1 MNSPAYIP
9 DTPEIA
15 QHRRA
20 IKANLRDAR
29 NHALL
34 GIDLLRVHRLDE
46 GVAALKKA
54 LALDASLGA
63 LYGVLA
69 PALHDLGQRKEAID
83 AYRRAIKLQ
92 ANDAD
97 LHKGLADVLR
107 QDGQLDAAIASAGR
121 AAALAPAHAA
131 IQLGLAVA
139 MHAAGRYSEAAAAFR
154 QVLALAPEHLD
165 ARMDLGRTL
174 MRLDD
179 HLGAAVCFEQVLERC
194 PKQIDAHITL
204 GTCLRKLDRRSEAA
218 ELYGR
223 ALVLQPD
230 DATLLAELGF
240 CQQEMGQ
247 LDAARATLERSA
259 ALAMPDENVLR
270 ALGLC
275 QFELGDWTQARANWE
290 RAMEMAPSANS
301 HSALLFLLSHS
312 LSDAAAL
319 TAAHR
324 DFGARWE
331 TPLLAQRMPHPNL
344 RDPQRVLRIG
354 FVSPDLH
361 SHAVAQFISP
371 VFALLKES
379 KMLKQYVYYNNSID
393 DETTRLLR
401 GYVPDWR
408 EIHGLDDVAVEEL
421 IRADAIDILIDLAGH
436 SALNRL
442 TLFARKPAPV
452 QASWI
457 GYAGSTG
464 LQAMDYYLADQF
476 YLPQGRYDD
485 QFCEKIVRMPLIA
498 PFLPHAAAPEVSPLP
513 ALANGH
519 ITFGSFHRANK
530 VSRDAVA
537 LWSKL
542 LRAVPDAKMLIG
554 GTYNNNEAAMLRWFE
569 EQGIGRER
577 LILRE
582 RTTMGKYLAQHA
594 DVDIC
599 FSPFPYTGATT
610 VCHALWMG
618 VPTLTTIGPTNP
630 SHAALGYLAHLGLSS
645 FLADDDA
652 SFVNLGVFLS
662 QNLPTLAA
670 LRAGMRE
677 RFTSSVV
684 GYPGVVA
691 AGLELALR
699 KMWMQWC
706 DGKAPEAIRV
716 HLAELSGGQDMPAT

>member
-1 MNSPAYIP
+1 MNSPVHIP
-9 DTPEIA
+9 DTPQIA

-20 IKANLRDAR
+20 IKARPRDAR
-29 NHALL
+29 SHALL
-34 GIDLLRVHRLDE
+34 GVDLLRAGRLDE
-46 GVAALKKA
+46 GVDALRRA
-54 LALDASLGA
+54 LAMDAKLGA
-63 LYGVLA
+63 LHAVLA
-69 PALHDLGQRKEAID
+69 PALHDLGQYKEAIES
-83 AYRRAIKLQ
+83 YRRAVKLD

-107 QDGQLDAAIASAGR
+107 QDGQHDAAVASAVR
-121 AAALAPAHAA
+121 AAALKPENVAV
-131 IQLGLAVA
+131 QLGLAAA
-139 MHAAGRYSEAAAAFR
+139 MHAGQRYPEAAAAFR
-154 QVLALAPEHLD
+154 RVLVLAPDHLD

-174 MRLDD
+174 MRL
-179 HLGAAVCFEQVLERC
+179 GSYKNAVACFEDVLQRRPEH
-194 PKQIDAHITL
+194 IDAHITL
-204 GTCLRKLDRRSEAA
+204 GTCLRKLDRKADAA
-218 ELYGR
+218 EIYAR
-223 ALVLQPD
+223 ALAHEPGN
-230 DATLLAELGF
+230 ATLLAELGI

-247 LDAARATLERSA
+247 LEAARATLERSI
-259 ALAMPDENVLR
+259 ALAAPDENVLR
-270 ALGLC
+270 SLGLC
-275 QFELGDWTQARANWE
+275 QFELGDWAQARANWE
-290 RAMEMAPSANS
+290 RALEMAPTPTS
-301 HSALLFLLSHS
+301 HSSLLFLLSHS
-312 LSDAAAL
+312 LTDAAAL

-331 TPLLAQRMPHPNL
+331 QPLLSIRQPHPNP
-344 RDPQRVLRIG
+344 RDQNRVLRIG

-371 VFALLKES
+371 VFALLKDS
-379 KMLKQYVYYNNSID
+379 TMLKPYVYYNNSIN
-393 DETTRLLR
+393 DETTRILR

-408 EIHGLDDVAVEEL
+408 VIDELDDEAAERL
-421 IRADAIDILIDLAGH
+421 IRADGIDILIDLAGH

-442 TLFARKPAPV
+442 PLFARKPAPV

-476 YLPQGRYDD
+476 YLPEGRYDD

-498 PFLPHAAAPEVSPLP
+498 PFLPHAASPDVSPLP

-530 VSRDAVA
+530 ISRDVVV

-554 GTYNNNEAAMLRWFE
+554 GTYNNNEASMLAWFE
-569 EQGIGRER
+569 EQGIARER

-582 RTTMGKYLAQHA
+582 RTTMQKYLAQHA

-630 SHAALGYLAHLGLSS
+630 SHSALAYLAHLGLSS

-652 SFVNLGVFLS
+652 TFVNLGVFLS
-662 QNLPTLAA
+662 RNLATLAA

-699 KMWMQWC
+699 KMWVQWC
-706 DGKAPEAIRV
+706 EGKAPEAIRV
-716 HLAELSGGQDMPAT
+716 HLAELGGER

>member
-1 MNSPAYIP
+1 MNSPVHIP

-20 IKANLRDAR
+20 IKAKPRDAR
-29 NHALL
+29 SHALL
-34 GIDLLRVHRLDE
+34 GVDLLRVRRLDE

-54 LALDASLGA
+54 LALDPRLRA

-83 AYRRAIKLQ
+83 CYRRAIKLQ
-92 ANDAD
+92 PGDAD
-97 LHKGLADVLR
+97 LHKGLADALR
-107 QDGQLDAAIASAGR
+107 QDGQLDAASASAVR
-121 AAALAPAHAA
+121 AAALAPEQVA

-139 MHAAGRYSEAAAAFR
+139 MHAAGRYPEAAAAFR
-154 QVLALAPEHLD
+154 QVLALAPDHLD

-174 MRLDD
+174 MRLDN
-179 HLGAAVCFEQVLERC
+179 HLGAVACFEQVLARC
-194 PKQIDAHITL
+194 PGQIDAHITL

-218 ELYGR
+218 DVYGR
-223 ALVLQPD
+223 ALDHEPD
-230 DATLLAELGF
+230 HATLLAELGI
-240 CQQEMGQ
+240 CQQELGQ
-247 LDAARATLERSA
+247 LDAACVTLERSI
-259 ALAMPDENVLR
+259 ALATPDENVLR

-275 QFELGDWTQARANWE
+275 QFELGDWAGARANWE
-290 RAMEMAPSANS
+290 RAMALAPSAPS

-312 LSDAAAL
+312 LTDAAAL

-324 DFGARWE
+324 EFGARWE
-331 TPLLAQRMPHPNL
+331 TPLLAGRQAHPNL

-361 SHAVAQFISP
+361 NHAVAQFISP
-371 VFALLKES
+371 VFELLKDS
-379 KMLKQYVYYNNSID
+379 KMVKPYVYYNNSIN
-393 DETTRLLR
+393 DETTRMLR

-408 EIHGLDDVAVEEL
+408 VIHGVDDAAAECL
-421 IRADAIDILIDLAGH
+421 IRADGIDILIDLAGH
-436 SALNRL
+436 SGLNRL
-442 TLFARKPAPV
+442 PLFARKPAPV

-530 VSRDAVA
+530 VSRDAVV

-554 GTYNNNEAAMLRWFE
+554 GTYNNNEAAMLRWFD

-582 RTTMGKYLAQHA
+582 RTTMGHYLAQHA

-599 FSPFPYTGATT
+599 LSPFPYTGATT

-630 SHAALGYLAHLGLSS
+630 SHAALAYLAHLGLSS

-699 KMWMQWC
+699 KMWVHWC
-706 DGKAPEAIRV
+706 EGKAPEAIRV
-716 HLAELSGGQDMPAT
+716 HLAELSGGQETPAA